1 MTHPSNSR
9 AALRKGAASGLL
21 AILLAGCAAV
31 PDLGPTPQVAAPSA
45 LESARSFQALQIAWP
60 QDDWWK
66 RYDDTQLDR
75 LIAEALEHSPSLL
88 VAAAR
93 VRAAE
98 AATSSARANSL
109 PQLYASGAFNETKA
123 SYYNGVSYAAVPK
136 GVNDSASLRLNL
148 DWNLDFF
155 GRNRA
160 AIAAALSSADAARA
174 EAAQAR
180 LVLSTGVAAAYAQ
193 LLSQMRDTDLAR
205 ETVAVRER
213 TAALVERRRIEG
225 LETLASAAQA
235 QSALET
241 ARQTLAAQQ
250 EQQDIM
256 RLGIAALLGAGP
268 DRALTIERPAEPTLG
283 TFGLPANLP
292 ADLVGRRP
300 DVRAARY
307 RVEARAA
314 QVKQARAGF
323 YPSINLSAFIG
334 PQVLGLSQF
343 FNDASLAGSAGPA
356 INLPIFRGGALSA
369 TLRGARAGYDEA
381 VASYDDT
388 LVHALQDV
396 AQTATSQRALAE
408 QLQHARAAR
417 QSAETAYRA
426 ADARYRGG
434 LYNYIA
440 VLTAENTLIASRRAV
455 SQLEA
460 RGFSLDIAMVRA
472 LGGGT

>member
-1 MTHPSNSR
+1 
-9 AALRKGAASGLL
+9 L
-21 AILLAGCAAV
+21 AVLLAGCAAV
-31 PDLGPTPQVAAPSA
+31 PDLGPAPQVATPDA
-45 LESARSFQALQIAWP
+45 LESARSFQAPQIAWP

-109 PQLYASGAFNETKA
+109 PQLSASGAFNETKA

-160 AIAAALSSADAARA
+160 AIAAALSSTDAARA

-213 TAALVERRRIEG
+213 TAALVERRRVEG

-241 ARQTLAAQQ
+241 ARQTLAAEQ

-307 RVEARAA
+307 LVEARAA

-323 YPSINLSAFIG
+323 YPSINLTAFIG

-369 TLRGARAGYDEA
+369 NLRGARAGYDEA

-408 QLQHARAAR
+408 QLEHARAAR

-426 ADARYRGG
+426 ADERYRGG

>member
-1 MTHPSNSR
+1 
-9 AALRKGAASGLL
+9 L

-31 PDLGPTPQVAAPSA
+31 PDLGPAPQVATPTA
-45 LESARSFQALQIAWP
+45 LESARSFQAPQIAWP

-307 RVEARAA
+307 LVEARAA
-314 QVKQARAGF
+314 QVRQARAGF
-323 YPSINLSAFIG
+323 YPSINLTAFIG

-396 AQTATSQRALAE
+396 AQTATSERALAE

-426 ADARYRGG
+426 ADERYRGG

-460 RGFSLDIAMVRA
+460 RGFSLDVAMVRA

>member
-1 MTHPSNSR
+1 
-9 AALRKGAASGLL
+9 L

-31 PDLGPTPQVAAPSA
+31 PNLGPEPQVAAPTA
-45 LESARSFQALQIAWP
+45 LESARSFQAPQIAWP

-66 RYDDTQLDR
+66 RYDDSQLDR
-75 LIAEALEHSPSLL
+75 LIAQALEHSPSLL

-109 PQLYASGAFNETKA
+109 PQLSASGAFNETKA

-307 RVEARAA
+307 LVEARAA

-323 YPSINLSAFIG
+323 YPSINLTAFIG

-369 TLRGARAGYDEA
+369 NLRGARAGYDEA
-381 VASYDDT
+381 VASYDDM

-408 QLQHARAAR
+408 QLEHARAAR